1 LKAFGRAVP
10 WLLLLV
16 AIADWIGLKRG
27 TLTHPPWILAL
38 LVGAVIVSLL
48 WRLLVVPWTIRAGRR
63 KAGPAI
69 GECLLITG
77 VLMALGAGTA
87 NWMLGLQGFVVLNE
101 GDAVPLHGGSHL
113 QQFDGGPLARIE
125 EMHVALA
132 LDELILQPVGPGL
145 FFPESHLRV
154 LRDASQPEKVV
165 VSPRASGFAG
175 PLRFHQGA
183 FGFAP
188 RIVILREEQEVFD
201 RVVPFTTRREGPAGL
216 SFAGTFTIERERLAV
231 EGSVDLDSLD
241 AGMRGHA
248 TLVLVVTRD
257 GAPIGRGSLMPGH
270 FADLEHGYRIGFA
283 GLKKWS
289 EIDISRRTYGGAVL
303 AGAALALGGAL
314 FWPVAAWRSR

>member
-1 LKAFGRAVP
+1 LKVFGRAVP

-16 AIADWIGLKRG
+16 AIADWIGLQSG
-27 TLTHPPWILAL
+27 AVSHPPWILAL
-38 LVGAVIVSLL
+38 LGGTVIVSLL
-48 WRLLVVPWTIRAGRR
+48 GRLLVVPWSLRAGRR

-69 GECLLITG
+69 GESLLVAG
-77 VLMALGAGTA
+77 VLIALVAGMA

-125 EMHVALA
+125 EMRIALA
-132 LDELILQPVGPGL
+132 LEELNLHPAGPGL
-145 FFPESHLRV
+145 FYPESRLRV
-154 LRDASQPEKVV
+154 QRDTAQPERVV
-165 VSPRASGFAG
+165 VSTRASGSAG

-188 RIVILREEQEVFD
+188 RIVILREEEEIFD
-201 RVVPFTTRREGPAGL
+201 RVVPFTTRRDGPAGV
-216 SFAGTFTIERERLAV
+216 SFAGTFTIEREGLAV
-231 EGSVDLDSLD
+231 EGRVDLASLD

-248 TLVLVVTRD
+248 TLALVVTRE
-257 GAPIGRGSLMPGH
+257 GAPVGRGSLMPGH
-270 FADLEHGYRIGFA
+270 FADLEQGYRIGFA
-283 GLKKWS
+283 GLQKWS

-314 FWPVAAWRSR
+314 LWPVAAWRSR

>member
-1 LKAFGRAVP
+1 MP

-16 AIADWIGLKRG
+16 AIADWIGLKSG
-27 TLTHPPWILAL
+27 ALSHPAWVLAAL
-38 LVGAVIVSLL
+38 AGAVIVSMLG
-48 WRLLVVPWTIRAGRR
+48 RLLVVPWSIRAGRR

-69 GECLLITG
+69 GECLLVTG
-77 VLMALGAGTA
+77 VLVALGAGSA

-101 GDAVPLHGGSHL
+101 GDAIPLHGGSHL

-125 EMHVALA
+125 EMHVTLA
-132 LDELILQPVGPGL
+132 LEELILQPAGPGL
-145 FFPESHLRV
+145 FYPESHLRV
-154 LRDASQPEKVV
+154 QRDAAQPENVV
-165 VSPRASGFAG
+165 VSPRASGSAG
-175 PLRFHQGA
+175 RLRFHQGA

-188 RIVILREEQEVFD
+188 RIVILKEEEEIFD
-201 RVVPFTTRREGPAGL
+201 RVVPFTTRREGLAGL
-216 SFAGTFTIERERLAV
+216 SFAGTFTIEGERLAV

-248 TLVLVVTRD
+248 TLALAVTHD

-270 FADLEHGYRIGFA
+270 FADLEQGYRIGFA

-289 EIDISRRTYGGAVL
+289 EIDISRRTYGGAVI

-314 FWPVAAWRSR
+314 VWPVTAWRSR